1 MVAAL
6 ILILVVCVFLAF
18 FVGKNITNMCTFWL
32 FKTYTD
38 LSVTVI
44 VFIAFAAGIVFS
56 LLCYLAAK
64 LVKASRKNEIDDAS
78 KNAKQEQKKQDR
90 FDLKMEKLKMKI
102 GRGKKSESQEKS
114 DDDSKADEKA
124 ENNDNQKSDVDS
136 SSKTSDK
143 QND

>member
-6 ILILVVCVFLAF
+6 ILILLVCIFLAF
-18 FVGKNITNMCTFWL
+18 FVGKNITNLCTFWL

-56 LLCYLAAK
+56 LLCYLAARLMK
-64 LVKASRKNEIDDAS
+64 SS
-78 KNAKQEQKKQDR
+78 KKSETDNANKTEKPQQKKQGR
-90 FDLKMEKLKMKI
+90 FDFKMDKFKLGK
-102 GRGKKSESQEKS
+102 GKKADSPEKS
-114 DDDSKADEKA
+114 DDTPKTEEKA
-124 ENNDNQKSDVDS
+124 ENEDNKKSDVDS
-136 SSKTSDK
+136 SSKASDK

>member
-6 ILILVVCVFLAF
+6 ILILLVCVFLAF
-18 FVGKNITNMCTFWL
+18 FVGKNITNLCTFWL

-64 LVKASRKNEIDDAS
+64 LMKSSRKSEIDDAS
-78 KNAKQEQKKQDR
+78 KNAKQQQKKQDH
-90 FDLKMEKLKMKI
+90 FDLKMEKLRMKMGK
-102 GRGKKSESQEKS
+102 GKKTDSQEKS
-114 DDDSKADEKA
+114 DDVPKADEKA
-124 ENNDNQKSDVDS
+124 ENDDNKKSDVDS

>member
-6 ILILVVCVFLAF
+6 ILILLVCIFLAF
-18 FVGKNITNMCTFWL
+18 FVGKNITNLCTFWL

-56 LLCYLAAK
+56 LLCYLAARLMK
-64 LVKASRKNEIDDAS
+64 SS
-78 KNAKQEQKKQDR
+78 KKSETDNANKTEKPQQKKQGR
-90 FDLKMEKLKMKI
+90 FDFKMDKFKVGK
-102 GRGKKSESQEKS
+102 GKKADSQEKS
-114 DDDSKADEKA
+114 DDAPKADEKA
-124 ENNDNQKSDVDS
+124 ENDDNKKSDVDS

-143 QND
+143 END

>member
-1 MVAAL
+1 MIAAL
-6 ILILVVCVFLAF
+6 ILILIVCVFLAF
-18 FVGKNITNMCTFWL
+18 FVGKNITNLCTFWL

-56 LLCYLAAK
+56 LLCYLVAK
-64 LVKASRKNEIDDAS
+64 LMKSSRKSEIDDAA
-78 KNAKQEQKKQDR
+78 KAAKQEQKKQDR
-90 FDLKMEKLKMKI
+90 FDFKMGKLRMKMGK
-102 GRGKKSESQEKS
+102 GKKADSEEKS
-114 DDDSKADEKA
+114 DDDSKSDEKA
-124 ENNDNQKSDVDS
+124 ENNEKSDVDS